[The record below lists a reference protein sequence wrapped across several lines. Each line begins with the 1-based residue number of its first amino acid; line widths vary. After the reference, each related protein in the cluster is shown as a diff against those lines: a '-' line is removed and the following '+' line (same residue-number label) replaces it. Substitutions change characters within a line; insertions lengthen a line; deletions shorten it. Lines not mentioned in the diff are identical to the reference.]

1 MDINNGEMR
10 HYLTNLKEDIEREW
24 DNIQD
29 WEFHGNNLRKNLKR
43 SGLLEYFPDL

>member
-24 DNIQD
+24 DNTQD